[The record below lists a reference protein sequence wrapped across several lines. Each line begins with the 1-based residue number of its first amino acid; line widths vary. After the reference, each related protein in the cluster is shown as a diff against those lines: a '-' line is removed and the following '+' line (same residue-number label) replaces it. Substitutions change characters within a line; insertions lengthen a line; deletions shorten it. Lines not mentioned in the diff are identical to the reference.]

1 MIGLLRRH
9 RIDLVHANNS
19 RVQLVTGP
27 AARCRRIRS
36 VWHWRDFLDSRWLN
50 WILATTADVSI
61 TTSQS
66 LRAFA
71 IEQIGSDRIIL
82 DVPNGVSDRWECAAS
97 ASSAN
102 LRTHWKLGRDD
113 VIVGM
118 LGQLTERKGHQTLI
132 RAFATAIDQC
142 PRLRLVLCFSE
153 TSMKTAAFARELRRL
168 VFDLNCGDHVVFH
181 GYANDVSSL
190 MREIDIV
197 ALPSLREPFGRVAV
211 EAMLAQRPVVA
222 SNVDGLGEIV
232 VHQETGRL
240 TSADDHR
247 DLANALVQ
255 LSNDPTVRQRFG
267 QAGRKRALERYSPTQ
282 SALRIRDVY
291 EQLADC

>member
-1 MIGLLRRH
+1 
-9 RIDLVHANNS
+9 
-19 RVQLVTGP
+19 
-27 AARCRRIRS
+27 
-36 VWHWRDFLDSRWLN
+36 
-50 WILATTADVSI
+50 
-61 TTSQS
+61 
-66 LRAFA
+66 
-71 IEQIGSDRIIL
+71 
-82 DVPNGVSDRWECAAS
+82 
-97 ASSAN
+97 
-102 LRTHWKLGRDD
+102 
-113 VIVGM
+113 
-118 LGQLTERKGHQTLI
+118 
-132 RAFATAIDQC
+132 
-142 PRLRLVLCFSE
+142 
-153 TSMKTAAFARELRRL
+153 
-168 VFDLNCGDHVVFH
+168 
-181 GYANDVSSL
+181 